1 MLLCEKISCQLM
13 PCMRFVSDQVSAR
26 YEGLKTAALHID
38 ELNRPSNRIQHIQLS
53 NDLRINA

>member
-1 MLLCEKISCQLM
+1 
-13 PCMRFVSDQVSAR
+13 MRFVSDQVSAR